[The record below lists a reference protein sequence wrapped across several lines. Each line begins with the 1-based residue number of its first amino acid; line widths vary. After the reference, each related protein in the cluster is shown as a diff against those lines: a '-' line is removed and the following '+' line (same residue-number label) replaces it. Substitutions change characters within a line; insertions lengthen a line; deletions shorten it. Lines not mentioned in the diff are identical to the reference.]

1 MIGVG
6 VCVSVGTTVS
16 VGVLVGIA
24 VGVCVAVAVAVGT
37 LVGTGVSDGLFVA
50 VGIGV
55 LDGLFVAVGVAVF
68 VGVLVSVGVG
78 ALPGVSVGTP
88 AVAGTGEGVAEA
100 VADATGLVTGA
111 TGTSV
116 PGAGVLLLPTGMAL
130 AAATVDSVGSGERNG
145 VMVWAEPVL
154 GVGVAAGKATAT
166 AAGVFSAVGVAVAGT
181 RTIWLPGSGSGVVS
195 LKGSTATGT
204 IPTRLFGATGS
215 RSAA

>member
-6 VCVSVGTTVS
+6 VCISVGTTVS

-100 VADATGLVTGA
+100 VADATGL

-116 PGAGVLLLPTGMAL
+116 PGAGVLLLPTGVAL

-166 AAGVFSAVGVAVAGT
+166 AAGVFSTVGVAVAGT